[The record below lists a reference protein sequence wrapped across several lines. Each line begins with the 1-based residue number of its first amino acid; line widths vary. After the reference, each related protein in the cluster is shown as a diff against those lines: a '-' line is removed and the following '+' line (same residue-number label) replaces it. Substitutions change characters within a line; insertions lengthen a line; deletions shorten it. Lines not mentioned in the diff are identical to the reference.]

1 MGIEPVKP
9 KSRKPLILK
18 ESSKYNTLQPHNHAD
33 NRTEKVF
40 RVAFC
45 TVMQHEYAT
54 RNKAAG
60 SLLATLT
67 TPSFFVPKV
76 HHMIHPIHLLLPPIA
91 MHICAVCHIIHYVKT
106 GRLPHKKTKYSQ
118 EEIRKELR
126 KIAEEV
132 EKEKEAPA
140 EGPGPEE

>member
-1 MGIEPVKP
+1 MQICIYFVLTIVMEQTGVEPVKP

-54 RNKAAG
+54 R
-60 SLLATLT
+60 
-67 TPSFFVPKV
+67 
-76 HHMIHPIHLLLPPIA
+76 
-91 MHICAVCHIIHYVKT
+91 ICNT
-106 GRLPHKKTKYSQ
+106 
-118 EEIRKELR
+118 E
-126 KIAEEV
+126 
-132 EKEKEAPA
+132 
-140 EGPGPEE
+140 